1 MASKKDKTSVR
12 KPSQKDLLKYRTICS
27 QMSSSQTQKILKYM
41 LQHRK
46 ITARTAIDKFNCLRL
61 AARIA
66 DLKAMGIGIE
76 STLVYK
82 KNKDGETVHYAEYR
96 LI

>member
-1 MASKKDKTSVR
+1 MANKKEKTR
-12 KPSQKDLLKYRTICS
+12 KGPTQKNLLKYRTICS
-27 QMSSSQTQKILKYM
+27 QMSSSQSQRILKYM

>member
-1 MASKKDKTSVR
+1 MANKKDKTP
-12 KPSQKDLLKYRTICS
+12 KGPSQKNLLKYRAICS
-27 QMSSSQTQKILKYM
+27 QMSSSQTQRILKYM

-82 KNKDGETVHYAEYR
+82 KNKDGETIHFAEYR